1 MKLRQAPNDEYFRSH
16 SYGVQGE
23 SPNIEV
29 LKARSLGVEKRE
41 GEGSM
46 GWLLSLSKTA
56 EKERPRAG
64 RAPSE
69 ECLFV
74 CFLFYF
80 SLIFFQDRISLH
92 SFVYVDHISLQTRV
106 ALNSACV
113 TPEKP
118 YILDVP
124 LTEMRRQ
131 RLMQNAR
138 ACWGRPKIWMEVTP
152 RS

>member
-80 SLIFFQDRISLH
+80 SLIFFSRQD
-92 SFVYVDHISLQTRV
+92 
-106 ALNSACV
+106 
-113 TPEKP
+113 
-118 YILDVP
+118 
-124 LTEMRRQ
+124 LT
-131 RLMQNAR
+131 
-138 ACWGRPKIWMEVTP
+138 T
-152 RS
+152 